1 MTPSD
6 ASVRVHA
13 DAELLA
19 KSVAARL
26 ITRLVDAQAER
37 GSACVALT
45 GGGIGTAVLREVAT
59 APARDAVDWRRLD
72 VWWSDERFLPTGDAE
87 RNETAARSALLD
99 HVNVDPERV
108 HPMPAPGGS
117 YGDDP
122 AGGAQRYASALREA
136 AGESAGFPRFDVCL
150 LGVGPDAHVA
160 SLFPDHSA
168 SREEDQLAVALR
180 DAPKPPP
187 QRVTL
192 TFPVLRGAR
201 EVWLVASGG
210 EKADAVARSLD
221 STAGGAHVPAAGA
234 RGSERT
240 LLLVDRPAARKLPP
254 AFTAPSVA

>member
-1 MTPSD
+1 MTSSEAD
-6 ASVRVHA
+6 VRVHA

-26 ITRLVDAQAER
+26 ITRLADSQAER

-45 GGGIGTAVLREVAT
+45 GGGIGTAVLREIAA

-108 HPMPAPGGS
+108 HPMPASGEQH
-117 YGDDP
+117 GDDP
-122 AGGAQRYASALREA
+122 DAGAQRYASALRGA
-136 AGESAGFPRFDVCL
+136 FGGDVGFPRFDVCF
-150 LGVGPDAHVA
+150 LGVGPDTHVA

-168 SREEDQLAVALR
+168 SREESQLAVALR

-187 QRVTL
+187 DRVTL
-192 TFPVLRGAR
+192 TFPVLRSAR

-221 STAGGAHVPAAGA
+221 RTADRTHVPAAGA

-240 LLLVDRPAARKLPP
+240 LLLVDHPAARKLPP